1 MKKKEIIIALL
12 VLLMV
17 CTTGFTVAAQS
28 ASQDD
33 KSAIYTSIQNSVK
46 DIDKIIISHIG
57 MEDKPLWTVQI
68 SYKPF
73 GDIFNKETKHLFYY
87 GTTYRDS
94 IKGVIISCDSLD
106 LKSYER
112 IKSFTIN
119 YPNKYTER
127 SSLPGDFEY
136 GDYCISIVEKGNIKK
151 LYFSR
156 LNAIK
161 LLDEYIYILI
171 KDPNAEYVVRR
182 LEANC
187 KRLRR

>member
-1 MKKKEIIIALL
+1 
-12 VLLMV
+12 MV
-17 CTTGFTVAAQS
+17 YTTGFTVAAQS

-119 YPNKYTER
+119 YPNKY
-127 SSLPGDFEY
+127 
-136 GDYCISIVEKGNIKK
+136 IKK
-151 LYFSR
+151 
-156 LNAIK
+156 
-161 LLDEYIYILI
+161 
-171 KDPNAEYVVRR
+171 
-182 LEANC
+182 
-187 KRLRR
+187 